1 MREAFMRNIWTIA
14 KREYKIYF
22 SSPLA
27 YIVMLIIFGVIGAIF
42 ALNIINLTNNPFGF
56 NQAPDASIVT
66 GPMAFLL
73 VFSAPALTM
82 RLLADEQ
89 RMGTLEL
96 MLTAPVRDW
105 ELVVGKWFGSFL
117 FVLTIIGFS
126 LIFPLILNG
135 MIDPGIDQPMML
147 SGYLGIILVAAAFL
161 SIGVSI
167 SAMFSNQFA
176 AFFLTMGLL
185 VIMWFLIG
193 IPGQVFFTGGEVFDY
208 LNMNDR
214 FYNSLS
220 QGIIN
225 LSDIV
230 YFLSIT
236 AFGLF
241 IGSVAIESRRW
252 R

>member
-1 MREAFMRNIWTIA
+1 MRNIWIIA

-27 YIVMLIIFGVIGAIF
+27 YIVMLIILSVIGAIF
-42 ALNIINLTNNPFGF
+42 ALNLINLTSNPFGQ
-56 NQAPDASIVT
+56 NQAPDISIVT

-73 VFSAPALTM
+73 VFSVPALTM

-105 ELVVGKWFGSFL
+105 ELVVGKWLGSFL
-117 FVLTIIGFS
+117 FVLTIIAITFV
-126 LIFPLILNG
+126 FPFVLNT
-135 MIDPGIDQPMML
+135 MVTPGIDQQMML
-147 SGYLGIILVAAAFL
+147 SSYLGIILVAAAFL

-176 AFFLTMGLL
+176 AFFLSMGLL
-185 VIMWFLIG
+185 VILWFLIG
-193 IPGQVFFTGGEVFDY
+193 IPAQILFTGAGIFDY
-208 LNMNDR
+208 LNMNSR
-214 FYNSLS
+214 FYNSLN

-230 YFLSIT
+230 YFLSVT
-236 AFGLF
+236 ALGLF
-241 IGSVAIESRRW
+241 IGSIATESRRW

>member
-1 MREAFMRNIWTIA
+1 MRNIWTIA

-27 YIVMLIIFGVIGAIF
+27 YIVMLIILSVVGVIF
-42 ALNIINLTNNPFGF
+42 ALNLINLTSNPFGL
-56 NQAPDASIVT
+56 NQAPDISMIT

-117 FVLTIIGFS
+117 FVLTIIGIS
-126 LIFPLILNG
+126 LIFPFILNS
-135 MIDPGIDQPMML
+135 MVEPGIDQQLML
-147 SGYLGIILVAAAFL
+147 SSYLGIILVASAFL

-176 AFFLTMGLL
+176 AFFLSMGVL
-185 VIMWFLIG
+185 VILWFLIG
-193 IPGQVFFTGGEVFDY
+193 IPGQVLFTGGEIFDY
-208 LNMNDR
+208 LDMSDR
-214 FYNSLS
+214 FYGSLN
-220 QGIIN
+220 QGVIN
-225 LSDIV
+225 LSDLV
-230 YFLSIT
+230 YFLSVT
-236 AFGLF
+236 ALGLF
-241 IGSVAIESRRW
+241 IGSITIETRRW

>member
-1 MREAFMRNIWTIA
+1 MRNIWTIA

-27 YIVMLIIFGVIGAIF
+27 YIVMLIIFAVVGVIF
-42 ALNIINLTNNPFGF
+42 ALNIINLTNNPFGS
-56 NQAPDASIVT
+56 NQAPDATIVT
-66 GPMAFLL
+66 GPMAFML

-126 LIFPLILNG
+126 LVFPLILNI
-135 MIDPGIDQPMML
+135 MIDPGIDQQLML
-147 SGYLGIILVAAAFL
+147 SSYLGITLVAAAFL

-176 AFFLTMGLL
+176 AFFLSMGLL
-185 VIMWFLIG
+185 VILWFLIG
-193 IPGQVFFTGGEVFDY
+193 IPGQIFFTGGEIFNY
-208 LNMNDR
+208 LNMNNR
-214 FYNSLS
+214 FYNSLN

-230 YFLSIT
+230 YFLSVT
-236 AFGLF
+236 ALGLF
-241 IGSVAIESRRW
+241 IGSAAIEMRRW

>member
-1 MREAFMRNIWTIA
+1 MRNIWTIA

-27 YIVMLIIFGVIGAIF
+27 YIVMLIILSVIGAIF
-42 ALNIINLTNNPFGF
+42 ALNIINLTSNPFGQ
-56 NQAPDASIVT
+56 NQAPDISIVT

-105 ELVVGKWFGSFL
+105 ELVVGKWLGSFL
-117 FVLTIIGFS
+117 FVLTIIAITFV
-126 LIFPLILNG
+126 FPFVLNT
-135 MIDPGIDQPMML
+135 MVTPGIDQQMML
-147 SGYLGIILVAAAFL
+147 SSYLGIILVAAAFL

-176 AFFLTMGLL
+176 AFFLSMGLL
-185 VIMWFLIG
+185 VILWFLIG
-193 IPGQVFFTGGEVFDY
+193 IPAQILTSGAGIFDF
-208 LNMNDR
+208 LNMNSR
-214 FYNSLS
+214 FYNSLN

-230 YFLSIT
+230 YFLSVT
-236 AFGLF
+236 ALGLF
-241 IGSVAIESRRW
+241 IGSIATESRRW

>member
-1 MREAFMRNIWTIA
+1 MRNIWTIA

-27 YIVMLIIFGVIGAIF
+27 YIVMLIILSVIGVIF
-42 ALNIINLTNNPFGF
+42 ALNIINLTSNPFGI
-56 NQAPDASIVT
+56 NQAPDISIVT

-73 VFSAPALTM
+73 VFSVPALTM
-82 RLLADEQ
+82 RLLADEL

-117 FVLTIIGFS
+117 FVLTIIGIS
-126 LIFPLILNG
+126 LIFPFILNS
-135 MIDPGIDQPMML
+135 MVDPGIDQQLML
-147 SGYLGIILVAAAFL
+147 SSYLGIILVAAAFL

-176 AFFLTMGLL
+176 AFFLSMGLL
-185 VIMWFLIG
+185 VILWFLIG
-193 IPGQVFFTGGEVFDY
+193 IPAQIFFTGGEIFDY
-208 LNMNDR
+208 LNMNSR
-214 FYNSLS
+214 FYNSLN

-236 AFGLF
+236 AMGLF
-241 IGSVAIESRRW
+241 IGSIATETRRW

>member
-1 MREAFMRNIWTIA
+1 MRNIWTIA

-27 YIVMLIIFGVIGAIF
+27 YIVMLIILSVIGIIF
-42 ALNIINLTNNPFGF
+42 ALNVINLTSNPFGMGG
-56 NQAPDASIVT
+56 APDATIVT
-66 GPMAFLL
+66 GPMAFML

-96 MLTAPVRDW
+96 MLTAPVHDW

-126 LIFPLILNG
+126 LIYPLILNS
-135 MIDPGIDQPMML
+135 MVDPGIDQQLML
-147 SGYLGIILVAAAFL
+147 SSYLGIILVSAAFL

-176 AFFLTMGLL
+176 AFFLSMGVL
-185 VIMWFLIG
+185 VILWFLIG
-193 IPGQVFFTGGEVFDY
+193 IPAQILSSGGEVFNY
-208 LNMNDR
+208 LNMNER
-214 FYNSLS
+214 FYNSLN
-220 QGIIN
+220 QGVIN

-236 AFGLF
+236 ALGLF
-241 IGSVAIESRRW
+241 IGSVATEMRRW

>member
-1 MREAFMRNIWTIA
+1 MRNIWTIA

-27 YIVMLIIFGVIGAIF
+27 YIVMLIIFGVIGVIF

-56 NQAPDASIVT
+56 NQAPDATIVT

-96 MLTAPVRDW
+96 MLTAPVHDW

-117 FVLTIIGFS
+117 FLLTIIGLS
-126 LIFPLILNG
+126 LIFPLLLNG
-135 MIDPGIDQPMML
+135 MIDPGLDQQAML

-176 AFFLTMGLL
+176 AFFLSMGLL
-185 VIMWFLIG
+185 VILWFLIG
-193 IPGQVFFTGGEVFDY
+193 IPGQLLPNGGEIFTY
-208 LNMNDR
+208 LNMNSR
-214 FYNSLS
+214 FYNSLL
-220 QGIIN
+220 QGVIN

-230 YFLSIT
+230 YFLSVT
-236 AFGLF
+236 VLGLL
-241 IGSVAIESRRW
+241 IGSVVIETRRW

>member
-1 MREAFMRNIWTIA
+1 MRNIWTIA

-42 ALNIINLTNNPFGF
+42 ALNIINLTSNPFGMG
-56 NQAPDASIVT
+56 QAPDATIVT
-66 GPMAFLL
+66 GPMAFML

-126 LIFPLILNG
+126 LVFPLILNS
-135 MIDPGIDQPMML
+135 MIEPGVDQQLML
-147 SGYLGIILVAAAFL
+147 SSYLGIILVAAAFL

-167 SAMFSNQFA
+167 SAMFSNQFS
-176 AFFLTMGLL
+176 AFFLSMGLL
-185 VIMWFLIG
+185 VILWFLIG
-193 IPGQVFFTGGEVFDY
+193 IPAQIFFTGGEIFNY
-208 LNMNDR
+208 LNMNAR
-214 FYNSLS
+214 FYNSLN

-230 YFLSIT
+230 YFLSVT
-236 AFGLF
+236 ALGLF
-241 IGSVAIESRRW
+241 IGSVAIETRRW

>member
-1 MREAFMRNIWTIA
+1 MRNIWTIA

-22 SSPLA
+22 NSPLA
-27 YIVMLIIFGVIGAIF
+27 YIVMLIILSVIGIIF
-42 ALNIINLTNNPFGF
+42 ALNIINLTSNPFGF
-56 NQAPDASIVT
+56 GEAPDVTIVT
-66 GPMAFLL
+66 GPMAFML

-117 FVLTIIGFS
+117 FVLTMIGIS

-135 MIDPGIDQPMML
+135 MVDPGIDQQLML
-147 SGYLGIILVAAAFL
+147 SSYLGIILVSAAFL

-167 SAMFSNQFA
+167 SALFSNQFA
-176 AFFLTMGLL
+176 AFFLTMGVL
-185 VIMWFLIG
+185 VILWFLIG
-193 IPGQVFFTGGEVFDY
+193 IPAQVLSTGGEIFTY
-208 LNMNDR
+208 LDMNTR
-214 FYNSLS
+214 FYNSLN
-220 QGIIN
+220 QGVIN

-236 AFGLF
+236 SLGLF
-241 IGSVAIESRRW
+241 IGSVAIETRRW

>member
-1 MREAFMRNIWTIA
+1 MRNIWTIA

-27 YIVMLIIFGVIGAIF
+27 YIVMLIILSVIGAIF
-42 ALNIINLTNNPFGF
+42 ALTIINLTSNPFGQ
-56 NQAPDASIVT
+56 NQAPDISMVT

-105 ELVVGKWFGSFL
+105 ELVIGKWFGSFL
-117 FVLTIIGFS
+117 FVLTIIAIS
-126 LIFPLILNG
+126 LIFPFLLNS
-135 MIDPGIDQPMML
+135 MVTPGIDQQLML
-147 SGYLGIILVAAAFL
+147 SSYLGIILVASAFL
-161 SIGVSI
+161 ALGVGI

-176 AFFLTMGLL
+176 AFFLSMGLL
-185 VIMWFLIG
+185 VILWFLIG
-193 IPGQVFFTGGEVFDY
+193 IPGQILFTGSEIFDY
-208 LNMNDR
+208 LSMNDR

-230 YFLSIT
+230 YFLSVT
-236 AFGLF
+236 AFGLLT
-241 IGSVAIESRRW
+241 GSVAIETRRW

>member
-1 MREAFMRNIWTIA
+1 MRNIWTIA

-27 YIVMLIIFGVIGAIF
+27 YIVMLIMFGVIGVIF
-42 ALNIINLTNNPFGF
+42 ALNIINLTSNPFGF
-56 NQAPDASIVT
+56 NQVPDTTIVT

-135 MIDPGIDQPMML
+135 MVDPGIDQQLML
-147 SGYLGIILVAAAFL
+147 SSYLGIILVAAAFL

-176 AFFLTMGLL
+176 AFFLAMGLL
-185 VIMWFLIG
+185 VIIWFLIG
-193 IPGQVFFTGGEVFDY
+193 IPGQVLSTGGEIFDY
-208 LNMNDR
+208 LNMNNR

-230 YFLSIT
+230 YFLSVT
-236 AFGLF
+236 AIGLF
-241 IGSVAIESRRW
+241 IGSVAIETRRW

>member
-1 MREAFMRNIWTIA
+1 MRNIWTIA

-22 SSPLA
+22 TSPLA
-27 YIVMLIIFGVIGAIF
+27 YIVMLMILSVVGVIF
-42 ALNIINLTNNPFGF
+42 ALNIINLTNNPFSQGPP
-56 NQAPDASIVT
+56 PDATIVT

-117 FVLTIIGFS
+117 FLLTIIGFS

-135 MIDPGIDQPMML
+135 MVTPGIDQKLML
-147 SGYLGIILVAAAFL
+147 SSYLGIILVAAAFL

-176 AFFLTMGLL
+176 AFFLTMTLL
-185 VIMWFLIG
+185 VILWFLIG
-193 IPGQVFFTGGEVFDY
+193 IPAQIFFTGGEIFNY
-208 LNMNDR
+208 LNMNTR
-214 FYNSLS
+214 FYNSLN
-220 QGIIN
+220 QGVIN

-230 YFLSIT
+230 YFLSVT
-236 AFGLF
+236 ALGLF
-241 IGSVAIESRRW
+241 IGSAAIETRRW

>member
-1 MREAFMRNIWTIA
+1 MRNIWTIA

-27 YIVMLIIFGVIGAIF
+27 YIVMLIIFAVIGVIF
-42 ALNIINLTNNPFGF
+42 ALNIVNLTNNPFGIS
-56 NQAPDASIVT
+56 QTPDATIVT
-66 GPMAFLL
+66 GPMAFML
-73 VFSAPALTM
+73 VFSTPALTM

-126 LIFPLILNG
+126 LIFPLILNS
-135 MIDPGIDQPMML
+135 MITPGIDQQLML
-147 SGYLGIILVAAAFL
+147 SCYLGIILVSAAFL

-176 AFFLTMGLL
+176 AFFLAMGLL
-185 VIMWFLIG
+185 VILWFLIG
-193 IPGQVFFTGGEVFDY
+193 IPGQIFSTGGEIFNY
-208 LNMNDR
+208 LNMNDH
-214 FYNSLS
+214 FYNSLN

-230 YFLSIT
+230 YFLSVT
-236 AFGLF
+236 ALGLF
-241 IGSVAIESRRW
+241 IGSVAIETRRW

>member
-1 MREAFMRNIWTIA
+1 MRNIWTIA

-27 YIVMLIIFGVIGAIF
+27 YIVMLIILSVIGVIF
-42 ALNIINLTNNPFGF
+42 ALNIINLTSNPFGQ
-56 NQAPDASIVT
+56 NQAPDISIVT

-105 ELVVGKWFGSFL
+105 ELVVGKWLGSFL
-117 FVLTIIGFS
+117 FVLTIIAITFV
-126 LIFPLILNG
+126 FPFVLNT
-135 MIDPGIDQPMML
+135 MVTPGIDQQMML
-147 SGYLGIILVAAAFL
+147 SSYLGIILVAAAFL
-161 SIGVSI
+161 SIGISI

-176 AFFLTMGLL
+176 AFFLSMGLL
-185 VIMWFLIG
+185 VILWFLIG
-193 IPGQVFFTGGEVFDY
+193 IPAQILFTGAGIFDY
-208 LNMNDR
+208 LNMNSR
-214 FYNSLS
+214 FYNSLN

-230 YFLSIT
+230 YFLSVT
-236 AFGLF
+236 ALGLF
-241 IGSVAIESRRW
+241 IGSIATESRRW

>member
-1 MREAFMRNIWTIA
+1 MRNIWTIA

-27 YIVMLIIFGVIGAIF
+27 YIVMLIILSVVGIIF
-42 ALNIINLTNNPFGF
+42 ALNVINLTSNPFGF
-56 NQAPDASIVT
+56 GEAPDVTIVT
-66 GPMAFLL
+66 GPMAFML

-96 MLTAPVRDW
+96 MLTAPVHDW

-117 FVLTIIGFS
+117 FVLTMIGFS
-126 LIFPLILNG
+126 MIYPLILNG
-135 MIDPGIDQPMML
+135 MVDPGIDQQLML
-147 SGYLGIILVAAAFL
+147 SSYLGIILVSAAFL

-176 AFFLTMGLL
+176 AFFLSMGVL
-185 VIMWFLIG
+185 VILWFLIG
-193 IPGQVFFTGGEVFDY
+193 IPAQILSSGGDIFNY
-208 LNMNDR
+208 LNMNER
-214 FYNSLS
+214 FYNSLN
-220 QGIIN
+220 QGVIN

-230 YFLSIT
+230 YFISIT
-236 AFGLF
+236 AWGLF
-241 IGSVAIESRRW
+241 IGSVATEMRRW

>member
-1 MREAFMRNIWTIA
+1 MRNIWTIA

-27 YIVMLIIFGVIGAIF
+27 YIVMLIILSVIGAIF
-42 ALNIINLTNNPFGF
+42 ALNLINLTSNPFGQ
-56 NQAPDASIVT
+56 NQAPDISIVT

-73 VFSAPALTM
+73 VFSVPALTM

-105 ELVVGKWFGSFL
+105 ELVVGKWLGSFL
-117 FVLTIIGFS
+117 FVLTIIAITFV
-126 LIFPLILNG
+126 FPFVLNT
-135 MIDPGIDQPMML
+135 MVTPGIDQQMML
-147 SGYLGIILVAAAFL
+147 SSYLGIILVAAAFL

-176 AFFLTMGLL
+176 AFFLSMGLL
-185 VIMWFLIG
+185 VILWFLIG
-193 IPGQVFFTGGEVFDY
+193 IPAQILFTGAGIFDY
-208 LNMNDR
+208 LNMNSR
-214 FYNSLS
+214 FYNSLN

-230 YFLSIT
+230 YFLSVT
-236 AFGLF
+236 ALGLF
-241 IGSVAIESRRW
+241 IGSIATESRRW

>member
-1 MREAFMRNIWTIA
+1 MRNIWTIA

-27 YIVMLIIFGVIGAIF
+27 YIVMLIILSVVGVIF
-42 ALNIINLTNNPFGF
+42 ALNIINLTSNPFGM
-56 NQAPDASIVT
+56 NQVPDISMVT
-66 GPMAFLL
+66 GPMAFML

-117 FVLTIIGFS
+117 FVLTIIGIS
-126 LIFPLILNG
+126 LIFPFILNG
-135 MIDPGIDQPMML
+135 MVDPGIDQQLML
-147 SGYLGIILVAAAFL
+147 SSYLGIILVSAAFL

-176 AFFLTMGLL
+176 AFFLSMGLL
-185 VIMWFLIG
+185 VIIWFLIG
-193 IPGQVFFTGGEVFDY
+193 IPAQLFFTGGGIFEY
-208 LNMNDR
+208 LDMNSR
-214 FYNSLS
+214 FYNSLN
-220 QGIIN
+220 QGVIN

-230 YFLSIT
+230 YFLSVT
-236 AFGLF
+236 ALGLF
-241 IGSVAIESRRW
+241 IGSVAIETRRW

>member
-1 MREAFMRNIWTIA
+1 MRNIWTIA

-27 YIVMLIIFGVIGAIF
+27 YIVMLIILSVIGAIF
-42 ALNIINLTNNPFGF
+42 ALNLINLTSNPFGQ
-56 NQAPDASIVT
+56 NQAPDISIVT

-73 VFSAPALTM
+73 VFSVPALTM

-105 ELVVGKWFGSFL
+105 ELVVGKWLGSFL
-117 FVLTIIGFS
+117 FVLTIIAITFV
-126 LIFPLILNG
+126 FPFVLNT
-135 MIDPGIDQPMML
+135 MVTPGIDQQMML
-147 SGYLGIILVAAAFL
+147 SSYLGIILVAAAFL

-176 AFFLTMGLL
+176 AFFLSMGLL
-185 VIMWFLIG
+185 VILWFLIG
-193 IPGQVFFTGGEVFDY
+193 IPAQILFTGGGIFDY
-208 LNMNDR
+208 LNMNSR
-214 FYNSLS
+214 FYNSMN

-230 YFLSIT
+230 YFLSVT
-236 AFGLF
+236 ALGLF
-241 IGSVAIESRRW
+241 IGSIATESRRW

>member
-1 MREAFMRNIWTIA
+1 MRNIWTIA

-27 YIVMLIIFGVIGAIF
+27 YIVMLIIFGVIGVIF
-42 ALNIINLTNNPFGF
+42 ALTVINLTNNPFGV
-56 NQAPDASIVT
+56 NQAPDATIVT
-66 GPMAFLL
+66 GPMAFML
-73 VFSAPALTM
+73 VFSVPALTM

-117 FVLTIIGFS
+117 FILTIIVFS
-126 LIFPLILNG
+126 LVFPLILNS
-135 MIDPGIDQPMML
+135 MITPGIDQQAML
-147 SGYLGIILVAAAFL
+147 ASYLGIILVAAAFL

-176 AFFLTMGLL
+176 AFFLSMGVL
-185 VIMWFLIG
+185 VIIWFLIG
-193 IPGQVFFTGGEVFDY
+193 IPGQIFFTGGEIFDY

-214 FYNSLS
+214 FYNSLN
-220 QGIIN
+220 QGVIN

-230 YFLSIT
+230 YFLSVT
-236 AFGLF
+236 AWGLL
-241 IGSVAIESRRW
+241 IGSVVIETRRW

>member
-1 MREAFMRNIWTIA
+1 MRNIWTIA

-27 YIVMLIIFGVIGAIF
+27 YIVMLIILSVIGVIF
-42 ALNIINLTNNPFGF
+42 ALNIINLTSNPFGL

-66 GPMAFLL
+66 GPMAFLM

-117 FVLTIIGFS
+117 FVLTIIA
-126 LIFPLILNG
+126 ITIVFPFALNT
-135 MIDPGIDQPMML
+135 MITPGIDQQLML
-147 SGYLGIILVAAAFL
+147 SSYLGIILVASAFL
-161 SIGVSI
+161 AIGVSI

-176 AFFLTMGLL
+176 AFFLSMGVL
-185 VIMWFLIG
+185 VILWFLIG
-193 IPGQVFFTGGEVFDY
+193 IPAQVLFTGGDIFEY
-208 LNMNDR
+208 LNMSDR
-214 FYNSLS
+214 FYNSLN

-230 YFLSIT
+230 YFLSVT
-236 AFGLF
+236 ALGLF
-241 IGSVAIESRRW
+241 IGSVAIETRRW

>member
-1 MREAFMRNIWTIA
+1 MRNIWTIA

-27 YIVMLIIFGVIGAIF
+27 YIVMLIIFGVIGVIF
-42 ALNIINLTNNPFGF
+42 ALNIINLTNNPFGV
-56 NQAPDASIVT
+56 NQAPDTTIVT
-66 GPMAFLL
+66 GPMAFML
-73 VFSAPALTM
+73 VFSVPALTM

-105 ELVVGKWFGSFL
+105 ELVVGKWLGSFL
-117 FVLTIIGFS
+117 FVLTIIVFS
-126 LIFPLILNG
+126 LIFPFILNN
-135 MIDPGIDQPMML
+135 MITPGIDQQAML
-147 SGYLGIILVAAAFL
+147 ASYLGIILVSAAFL

-176 AFFLTMGLL
+176 AFFLSMGVL
-185 VIMWFLIG
+185 VIIWFLIG
-193 IPGQVFFTGGEVFDY
+193 IPAQIFFTGGDFFEY

-214 FYNSLS
+214 FYNSLN

-230 YFLSIT
+230 YFLSVT
-236 AFGLF
+236 ALGLF
-241 IGSVAIESRRW
+241 IGSVVIETRRW

>member
-1 MREAFMRNIWTIA
+1 MMRNIWTIS

-27 YIVMLIIFGVIGAIF
+27 YIVMLIIFAVIGGIF
-42 ALNIINLTNNPFGF
+42 ALNIINLTSNPFGM
-56 NQAPDASIVT
+56 NQAPDATIVT
-66 GPMAFLL
+66 GPMAFML

-126 LIFPLILNG
+126 LVFPLILNG
-135 MIDPGIDQPMML
+135 MIDPGLDQQLML
-147 SGYLGIILVAAAFL
+147 SSYLGIILISAAFL

-176 AFFLTMGLL
+176 AFFLSMGVL
-185 VIMWFLIG
+185 VILWFLIG
-193 IPGQVFFTGGEVFDY
+193 IPAQIFFTGGEIFDY
-208 LNMNDR
+208 LNMNAR
-214 FYNSLS
+214 FYGSLNR
-220 QGIIN
+220 GVIN

-230 YFLSIT
+230 YFLSVT
-236 AFGLF
+236 ALGLF
-241 IGSVAIESRRW
+241 IGTVSIETRRW

>member
-1 MREAFMRNIWTIA
+1 MRNIWTIA

-27 YIVMLIIFGVIGAIF
+27 YIVMLIMFGVIGVIF
-42 ALNIINLTNNPFGF
+42 ALNIINLTSNPFGF
-56 NQAPDASIVT
+56 NQAPNATIVT

-82 RLLADEQ
+82 RLLADEH

-96 MLTAPVRDW
+96 MLTAPARDW

-126 LIFPLILNG
+126 LIFPLILNS
-135 MIDPGIDQPMML
+135 MVDPGIDQKLML
-147 SGYLGIILVAAAFL
+147 SSYLGIILVAAAFL
-161 SIGVSI
+161 SMGVSI
-167 SAMFSNQFA
+167 SAMFRNQFA
-176 AFFLTMGLL
+176 AFFLSMGLL
-185 VIMWFLIG
+185 VILWFLIG
-193 IPGQVFFTGGEVFDY
+193 IPAQVFFTGGEIFDY

-236 AFGLF
+236 ALGLL
-241 IGSVAIESRRW
+241 IGSVAIETRRW

>member
-1 MREAFMRNIWTIA
+1 MRNIWTIA

-27 YIVMLIIFGVIGAIF
+27 YIVMLLILSVIGIIFAF
-42 ALNIINLTNNPFGF
+42 NIINLTSNPFGMG
-56 NQAPDASIVT
+56 QPPDASIVT

-117 FVLTIIGFS
+117 FVLTIIALS

-135 MIDPGIDQPMML
+135 MVTPGIDQPLML
-147 SGYLGIILVAAAFL
+147 SSYLGIILVAAAFL
-161 SIGVSI
+161 AIGVSI
-167 SAMFSNQFA
+167 SAMFTNQFA
-176 AFFLTMGLL
+176 AFFLSMGLL
-185 VIMWFLIG
+185 VMLWFLIG
-193 IPGQVFFTGGEVFDY
+193 IPAQIFLTGGEIFNY
-208 LNMNDR
+208 LNMNAR
-214 FYNSLS
+214 FYNSLN
-220 QGIIN
+220 QGVIN

-230 YFLSIT
+230 YFLSVT
-236 AFGLF
+236 ALGLF
-241 IGSVAIESRRW
+241 IGSMAIETRRW